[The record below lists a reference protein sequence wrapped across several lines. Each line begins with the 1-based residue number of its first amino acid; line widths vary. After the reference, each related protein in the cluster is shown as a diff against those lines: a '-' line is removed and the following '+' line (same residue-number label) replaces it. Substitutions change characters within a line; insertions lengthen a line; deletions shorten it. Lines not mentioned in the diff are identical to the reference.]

1 MVEFHCYEVFGY
13 IIYSLESK
21 GTYIEPRGIPLI
33 RSTQSQYAESVF
45 VFGEQKRRESCLKN
59 VNFLYQDRELLA
71 LQE

>member
-33 RSTQSQYAESVF
+33 RSTRHNMQNQFLSSVSRN
-45 VFGEQKRRESCLKN
+45 VDNHVLKT
-59 VNFLYQDRELLA
+59 
-71 LQE
+71 